1 MGSSCSILN
10 NDILENVCNPENIL
24 NHHNKDDT
32 NYENE
37 EEIENKKKIKRKK
50 RKSYKNE
57 SNEINIINTIEEENY
72 KRYINPIAD
81 KYNLLEPLSLDI
93 ISNYKKLNKKL
104 DNKST
109 ELHLTKLLL
118 QNKQQEC
125 DNLRQS
131 LQCLALNCSK

>member
-1 MGSSCSILN
+1 MGSGCSILN

-24 NHHNKDDT
+24 NHHN
-32 NYENE
+32 ENE
-37 EEIENKKKIKRKK
+37 DIENNKKIKRKR

-57 SNEINIINTIEEENY
+57 SNTIEEENY

-93 ISNYKKLNKKL
+93 VSNYKKLNKKL

-118 QNKQQEC
+118 QNKQHEC